1 MDRPITPRPAMQ
13 GPLAVIVTGLPCTGK
28 TRLALAIAQRFGLP
42 LACKDNYKEAFFRTL
57 GWGDRAWS
65 QRLGQA
71 AGDALQLFVE
81 AHARAGLPCII
92 ESNFPPEVASELCA
106 IQQAHPFRPFQ
117 IVCRTE
123 GEVLLARFA
132 ARIGQRHR
140 GHGDEGLVQELG
152 PLLLSGAYAPLD
164 IGGTLYEIDTTD
176 FDAVDYD
183 GLYEALQRELGSD

>member
-1 MDRPITPRPAMQ
+1 MKRQKSQRRDGQ
-13 GPLAVIVTGLPCTGK
+13 GPLAILVTGLPGTGK
-28 TRLALAIAQRFGLP
+28 TRIARRISKRFGLP
-42 LACKDNYKEAFFRTL
+42 LACKDDYKEAFFDTL

-65 QRLGQA
+65 QRLGRA

-183 GLYEALQRELGSD
+183 GLYEALQRELGPD